1 MMLNLFWW
9 GSKGASTR
17 GINWLN
23 WDKLSMKKKFGG
35 IGFCNLHGFNLAMLG
50 KQGWNLINNPHTT
63 IYKILKNKYYPNVGF
78 LDAKLG
84 NKPNY
89 TSYSIF
95 ASHILVEESI

>member
-1 MMLNLFWW
+1 
-9 GSKGASTR
+9 
-17 GINWLN
+17 
-23 WDKLSMKKKFGG
+23 MKKFAG

-84 NKPNY
+84 HKPSY

>member
-1 MMLNLFWW
+1 
-9 GSKGASTR
+9 
-17 GINWLN
+17 
-23 WDKLSMKKKFGG
+23 
-35 IGFCNLHGFNLAMLG
+35 MLG

-84 NKPNY
+84 HKPSY

-95 ASHILVEESI
+95 ASHILVEESN